1 MDRYRNKG
9 DLRMTDK
16 KAFKFKSIALGL
28 SFFLTL
34 SLAGCGTLIYPERR
48 GQSGGRI
55 DPAIAILDGV
65 GLLVFLIPGM
75 IAFAVD
81 FATGAIYLP
90 GSSHAALDGDKMTL
104 IEVPESD
111 LSPEAL
117 REIIEEQTGYPV
129 SFHDPQ
135 LEAYRVENAED
146 VRLRLGVN

>member
-1 MDRYRNKG
+1 
-9 DLRMTDK
+9 MTGE
-16 KAFKFKSIALGL
+16 KAFKLKSIALGL
-28 SFFLTL
+28 IFFLTL

-48 GQSGGRI
+48 GQTGGRI

-75 IAFAVD
+75 VAFAID

-90 GSSHAALDGDKMTL
+90 GSSHAKLDGVKMTVINL
-104 IEVPESD
+104 PDSD
-111 LSPEAL
+111 MSPEAL
-117 REIIEEQTGYPV
+117 REIIEESTGYPV

-146 VRLRLGVN
+146 IRVQLGVN

>member
-1 MDRYRNKG
+1 
-9 DLRMTDK
+9 MTDDK
-16 KAFKFKSIALGL
+16 TFKFKSIALGL
-28 SFFLTL
+28 IFFLTL

-48 GQSGGRI
+48 GQTGGRI

-81 FATGAIYLP
+81 FTTGAIYLP
-90 GSSHAALDGDKMTL
+90 GSSHTALDGDKMTI

-117 REIIEEQTGYPV
+117 REIVEERTGYPV

-135 LEAYRVENAED
+135 LEAYRVENAEGI
-146 VRLRLGVN
+146 RARLGVN

>member
-1 MDRYRNKG
+1 
-9 DLRMTDK
+9 MTGK
-16 KAFKFKSIALGL
+16 IFNFKLIALGL
-28 SFFLTL
+28 IFFLTL

-48 GQSGGRI
+48 GQTGGRI

-75 IAFAVD
+75 VAFAID

-90 GSSHAALDGDKMTL
+90 GSSHAALDGDKMTVIDL
-104 IEVPESD
+104 QDSD
-111 LSPEAL
+111 ISPEIL
-117 REIIEEQTGYPV
+117 RDIIEERTGYPV

-146 VRLRLGVN
+146 VRVRLGVN

>member
-1 MDRYRNKG
+1 
-9 DLRMTDK
+9 MTGS
-16 KAFKFKSIALGL
+16 KAFKFESIALGL
-28 SFFLTL
+28 IFFLTI

-90 GSSHAALDGDKMTL
+90 GSSHAALDGDKMTI
-104 IEVPESD
+104 IELPDSD
-111 LSPEAL
+111 MSPEAL
-117 REIIEEQTGYPV
+117 REIIEERTGYPI
-129 SFHDPQ
+129 SFHHPQ

-146 VRLRLGVN
+146 IRVRLGVN